1 MNIRRVFCL
10 SVSLLLILLLTA
22 CGGGDAKGFKKAGN
36 ATVGTAGGE
45 VKTSKGELTL
55 QIPAGALEA
64 ETPIEITMNPEADA
78 AGIDQ
83 ASPVFEI
90 KGIEKYTKPMTF
102 TIKATKPLGGETF
115 AVVGLKANIPSADG
129 EKMGFF
135 YIPCQVSGD
144 MVTFTIDPNQ
154 VLTQG
159 ERFMQWAFS
168 GLDRVYADK
177 PPTIGRVLTAAIET
191 NKSVKKTAHFSV
203 VADSDVKP
211 IQVETANAYLEDVVY
226 KTYAD
231 MGFKLEEKY
240 TAWPISVNIR
250 APYRIFSEREWF
262 GDKEDAGSFYDLPG
276 FAPRI
281 VINKNMLGQFD
292 DIKMT
297 LMHEFFHFVQGLYGS
312 DNDFLDEAS
321 ATWIEETAKGSSYF
335 PENYN
340 NYGEYDG
347 QIFSPIDAQGR
358 TAARQGYGSA
368 SLIKY
373 LVGVH
378 GKGKLVSIYENI
390 GSYDSPEATLKAFAP
405 IESWNSDFYIK
416 LLKKEIYGGSVA
428 NLLVVRKKAPV
439 VKLNT
444 NILAELAEKEG
455 NAVEPVKQK
464 VTVPPYGATL
474 VAVEIT
480 AEDPTKVDA
489 SATLSVKSPVDGIA
503 LTLFNMKGSDNPTV
517 TGLGTVMMPD
527 VKGVVTNKRY
537 VTALA
542 VNRTNASIDSDL
554 EFELTLAPPLEELV
568 GEWTTGKATFTSVY
582 LHPELLKMANG
593 EPPATE
599 KDPDNPFSGCD
610 ESMAKAMIEIFK
622 QLKELEGK
630 TNSSKQKI
638 EQTGPETGKI
648 YTLITIPGNESQ
660 DYNEGFDF
668 KYVAGKLT
676 ADATKAEDGN
686 EQRAKYNMTA
696 VYDKKTKEI
705 LMTGTIVMEMWGEGQ
720 KVIAFNIAVEYR
732 KPIPEGAF
740 AAQLPIL

>member
-1 MNIRRVFCL
+1 MHVKRLFVIMVAL
-10 SVSLLLILLLTA
+10 MVILLMTA
-22 CGGGDAKGFKKAGN
+22 CGGGDSKGFKKAGG

-45 VKTSKGELTL
+45 IATAKGEMSIA
-55 QIPAGALEA
+55 IPAGALPA
-64 ETPIEITMNPEADA
+64 DTPVEITMNPAADA
-78 AGIDQ
+78 HGIDQ

-90 KGIEKYTKPMTF
+90 KGIEKYSKPMTV
-102 TIKATKPLGGETF
+102 TIKTTKPLGGETY
-115 AVVGLKANIPSADG
+115 AVVGLKANIPSSEG

-135 YIPCQVSGD
+135 YLPCQVNGD
-144 MVTFTIDPNQ
+144 SVTFTINPNE

-159 ERFMQWAFS
+159 ESFMRWVFS
-168 GLDRVYADK
+168 GANAVYADT
-177 PPTIGRVLTAAIET
+177 PPTIGPVLTAAIET
-191 NKSVKKTAHFSV
+191 NKSSKKTAHFSV
-203 VADSDVKP
+203 VADSDVKT
-211 IQVETANAYLEDVVY
+211 IDIETANAYLEDVVY

-240 TAWPISVNIR
+240 SDWPISVNIR

-312 DNDFLDEAS
+312 SNSFLDEAS
-321 ATWIEETAKGSSYF
+321 ATWIEETAKGSAYF

-378 GKGKLVSIYENI
+378 GKGKLVSVYENI
-390 GSYDSPEATLKAFAP
+390 DSYETPEAVLKAFAP
-405 IESWNSDFYIK
+405 IESWNTDFYIK

-428 NLLVVRKKAPV
+428 NLIVERKKAPV

-444 NILAELAEKEG
+444 NVLAQLAEKEG

-464 VTVPPYGATL
+464 VTVPPYGAKL

-480 AEDPTKVDA
+480 SEDPAKVDA
-489 SATLSVKSPVDGIA
+489 SATLSVKSPVDGLSLA
-503 LTLFNMKGSDNPTV
+503 VFNMKGSDIPTV
-517 TGLGTVMMPD
+517 TGIGGVMMPD
-527 VKGVVTNKRY
+527 VKGVVTTKRF

-542 VNRTNASIDSDL
+542 VNRTNAAIDAEL
-554 EFELTLAPPLEELV
+554 EFDLTLAPPLEELV
-568 GEWTTGKATFTSVY
+568 GEWTEGKATFTSIY
-582 LHPELLKMANG
+582 LHPELLKIANQ
-593 EPPATE
+593 EVTPSEA
-599 KDPDNPFSGCD
+599 DPDNPFAGCD
-610 ESMAKAMIEIFK
+610 EAMAQALVEAFK
-622 QLKELEGK
+622 QIKELEGT
-630 TNSSKQKI
+630 TNPSKQKI

-648 YTLITIPGNESQ
+648 FTALSMKREMQEYNES
-660 DYNEGFDF
+660 YDF
-668 KYVAGKLT
+668 KYIAGKLT
-676 ADATKAEDGN
+676 GDASKAEEKS
-686 EQRAKYNMTA
+686 EQKIKYDMTA

-705 LMTGTIVMEMWGEGQ
+705 VMSGTIVIELWGEGQ
-720 KVIAFNIAVEYR
+720 KAIGINLNVEYR

-740 AAQLPIL
+740 AAQLPMM